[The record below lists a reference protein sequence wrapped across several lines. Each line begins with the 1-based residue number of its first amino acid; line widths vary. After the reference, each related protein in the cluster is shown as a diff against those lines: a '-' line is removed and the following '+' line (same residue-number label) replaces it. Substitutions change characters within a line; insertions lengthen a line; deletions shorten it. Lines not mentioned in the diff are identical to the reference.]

1 MGYSRLQL
9 KMDAAYSFFDHT
21 LLDARGQDSKVKD
34 IDAPWP
40 KQDRTSIVL

>member
-9 KMDAAYSFFDHT
+9 KMDAVHSFFDHT
-21 LLDARGQDSKVKD
+21 HLDARRQDRKVKD
-34 IDAPWP
+34 IDAPSP